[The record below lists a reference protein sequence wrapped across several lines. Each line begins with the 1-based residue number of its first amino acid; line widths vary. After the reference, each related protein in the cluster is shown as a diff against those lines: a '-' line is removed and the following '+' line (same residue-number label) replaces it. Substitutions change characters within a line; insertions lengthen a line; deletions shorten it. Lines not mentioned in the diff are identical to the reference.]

1 MHQPIVTQ
9 DKRDVDTEHL
19 LLLGDWYHRTA
30 EEALEFYMQSGSFG
44 KEPVPDSLLLNG
56 IGAFNH
62 SDAVPARPVDC
73 KWRVPFHLP
82 PLVHYRDRRNI
93 LRIVNVGAYAGVEF
107 SILRA
112 ELVLYAVDGGNE
124 VSGRRAR
131 SIGHL
136 QPGER
141 VDVLVEP
148 STRTGSPKSILH
160 VFLDATPFKY
170 LKSSLTSTH
179 DFPVMWKNR
188 PSRLRKD
195 TEKPVDRF

>member
-1 MHQPIVTQ
+1 MV
-9 DKRDVDTEHL
+9 RY
-19 LLLGDWYHRTA
+19 G
-30 EEALEFYMQSGSFG
+30 
-44 KEPVPDSLLLNG
+44 
-56 IGAFNH
+56 
-62 SDAVPARPVDC
+62 
-73 KWRVPFHLP
+73 
-82 PLVHYRDRRNI
+82 DRRNI

-131 SIGHL
+131 SIGHP

-141 VDVLVEP
+141 VDVLIEP

-170 LKSSLTSTH
+170 PNSSLTSTH
-179 DFPVMWKNR
+179 EFPVMWKNR
-188 PSRLRKD
+188 ASRLRKD
-195 TEKPVDRF
+195 TEKPVDRFELHTVKAATSQAQTLPNTADEVIVLYSITRSLRISTTYRVVLSTICPGSHKDHHLHHSQQ